1 MKRRTEE
8 VELTNMCVVED
19 RAGNAVAINKVT
31 GNYRGIT
38 FPGGHVEEKELFCDS
53 VIREVYEET
62 GLRIQNPRLC
72 GVYHWYREEVHNILF
87 VYHATEYTGTLK
99 SSREGKVYW
108 APLKELKKE
117 NLAVGSD
124 KVIELIEQEGMREC
138 IMRRRGD
145 TYAGELF

>member
-1 MKRRTEE
+1 M
-8 VELTNMCVVED
+8 ELTNMCVVED
-19 RAGNAVAINKVT
+19 QEGNAVAINKVT

-38 FPGGHVEEKELFCDS
+38 FPGGHVEQKEFFCDS
-53 VIREVYEET
+53 VIREIYEET
-62 GLRIQNPRLC
+62 GLTIRNPRLC

-99 SSREGKVYW
+99 SSREGEVYW
-108 APLKELKKE
+108 APIKELKKE

-138 IMRRRGD
+138 VMRRSGD
-145 TYAGELF
+145 TYVGELR